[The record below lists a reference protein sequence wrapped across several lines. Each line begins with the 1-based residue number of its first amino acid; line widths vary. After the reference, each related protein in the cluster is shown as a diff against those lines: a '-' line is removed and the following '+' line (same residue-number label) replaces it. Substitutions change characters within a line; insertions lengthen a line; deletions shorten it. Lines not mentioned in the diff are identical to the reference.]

1 MVVERGDGLPERA
14 SKAELVAG
22 QAKCLDAAHDGCRA
36 GSERFQAIDD
46 ACAFADQGFPFTAG
60 PLGVFLAGTDETL
73 SWYAQA
79 AKW

>member
-14 SKAELVAG
+14 SKAELVAD

-60 PLGVFLAGTDETL
+60 PLGVFFLDRRDRDH
-73 SWYAQA
+73 A
-79 AKW
+79 AVATFAA